1 MTYQH
6 PDTESTAHS
15 LAPTR
20 DHVAQVYLGLLDGGA
35 AGDRLRRRI
44 DWMAD
49 QARGPRVLDVGC
61 GEGILPLLLAR
72 RGITVT
78 GVDVDPDALDFA
90 RKLLAREPDEVR
102 GRVELVQWDFLQ
114 TPPAAGLF
122 DTVLMG
128 EMLDCVEDPGAML
141 DRGVE
146 HLGPGGRIVVTAP
159 FGADPREPERRTFS
173 LMDMIDLLKPRLGLD
188 MLTVED
194 DHIRFVGRV
203 SEGHESSWRRLDA
216 GAVLAMT
223 NTALADS
230 RAALSEMLA
239 KRDSRIERLQQR
251 LRQRVEAE
259 RATQRRVNASNERVK
274 GIEIRNRLDR
284 IELAQVKKDLG
295 ASHKRAQELRA
306 RIQTLN
312 KNLAARAGEVRV
324 LRHRLQA
331 ARTSTSFLV
340 GSELVRAAKQPLTMW
355 KLPFRLL
362 RIYRS
367 RSTPPPPEKVAATD
381 SGASRQ
387 SVVPGDPRAVSDGS
401 YFDPSRLINF
411 PPLPV
416 PEAGS
421 KGPPVAAILDTFT
434 EHALRHEVD
443 LVLMSPEHWRDQME
457 RTRPV
462 CLFVESAW
470 RGNNGG
476 WQDRIVGY
484 ENLDD
489 NPLRELVEYCRSAGI
504 PTVFWNKEDPPHFD
518 NFLGAAKEF
527 DFVFTSDSDCVPL
540 YREAL
545 GHDRI
550 YVLPFAAQPR
560 VHNPSRERDWP
571 RYPVCFAGSWVSRR
585 YPERAEALR
594 SLLDGAMPHGLHIF
608 DRNLTRPEFGLDY
621 RFPDEYREA
630 VRGTL
635 TYDEMLTAYRCY
647 DVMLNVNT
655 ITESPT
661 MFARRVFESL
671 ACGTPVVSQDS
682 VGMRRMLGGHVRV
695 TRSAEETSG
704 HVEDLLADE
713 EARIREGHLA
723 YRHVHENH
731 TYRHRVDEV
740 FRRVGLEPLGTD
752 KPPVSVLM
760 PTMRPGN
767 VAQCLENFTKQTY
780 ENKELVLILNNAE
793 FDLDAIR
800 KQAESVPNVRVLHV
814 EGRTTLGSCLNL
826 GVEASSGKYVA
837 KMDDDDLYGE
847 KYLSDSVLAAS
858 FSGAEV
864 VGKGLYFVYFEA
876 AAATASFGGRDPR
889 PAGGSSEHLEATDT
903 TAIRENTPEH
913 TFTSSALTG
922 GTLFIRTE
930 VAREVSFG
938 ALSLKE
944 DTNFQRAA
952 ERSGC
957 RIYSA
962 DRFNFVRVRM
972 RQLTSHS
979 DQTPDAEFLKKCR
992 DHTPGLDL
1000 DRVMI

>member
-1 MTYQH
+1 
-6 PDTESTAHS
+6 
-15 LAPTR
+15 
-20 DHVAQVYLGLLDGGA
+20 
-35 AGDRLRRRI
+35 
-44 DWMAD
+44 
-49 QARGPRVLDVGC
+49 
-61 GEGILPLLLAR
+61 
-72 RGITVT
+72 
-78 GVDVDPDALDFA
+78 
-90 RKLLAREPDEVR
+90 
-102 GRVELVQWDFLQ
+102 
-114 TPPAAGLF
+114 
-122 DTVLMG
+122 
-128 EMLDCVEDPGAML
+128 
-141 DRGVE
+141 
-146 HLGPGGRIVVTAP
+146 
-159 FGADPREPERRTFS
+159 
-173 LMDMIDLLKPRLGLD
+173 

-203 SEGHESSWRRLDA
+203 SEGHEGSWERLDA

-223 NTALADS
+223 NAALADS
-230 RAALSEMLA
+230 RAELSEMLA

-251 LRQRVEAE
+251 LRQRVEAD

-367 RSTPPPPEKVAATD
+367 RSTPPPPEAVAATE
-381 SGASRQ
+381 SSTSQQ
-387 SVVPGDPRAVSDGS
+387 SVSKDRFSKEPRTVSEGP

-416 PEAGS
+416 PEAGAG
-421 KGPPVAAILDTFT
+421 GPPVAAILDTFT

-457 RTRPV
+457 RTPPV

-489 NPLRELVEYCRSAGI
+489 NPLRELVQYCRSAGI

-661 MFARRVFESL
+661 MFARRAFESL

-695 TRSAEETSG
+695 TRSAEETAG
-704 HVEDLLADE
+704 HIEDLLADE

-731 TYRHRVDEV
+731 TYRHRMDEV
-740 FRRVGLEPLGTD
+740 FRRIGLEPLGSD

-760 PTMRPGN
+760 PTMRPDN
-767 VAQCLENFTKQTY
+767 VAHCLENFTKQTH
-780 ENKELVLILNNAE
+780 ENKELILILNNAE
-793 FDLDAIR
+793 FDVDAIR
-800 KQAESVPNVRVLHV
+800 REVESIPNAQVIHV
-814 EGRTTLGSCLNL
+814 EGRTTLGDCLNR
-826 GVEASSGKYVA
+826 GVEAAAGKYVA
-837 KMDDDDLYGE
+837 EMDDDDYYGE
-847 KYLSDSVLAAS
+847 HYLSDAVLAAS
-858 FSGAEV
+858 FSGAEL
-864 VGKGLYFVYFEA
+864 VGKGVSFVYFVSTE
-876 AAATASFGGRDPR
+876 
-889 PAGGSSEHLEATDT
+889 T
-903 TAIRENTPEH
+903 TALRETSPEH
-913 TFTSSALTG
+913 TFTSS
-922 GTLFIRTE
+922 I
-930 VAREVSFG
+930 VAGNTIFVQTDAVREVLFAPLVRG
-938 ALSLKE
+938 E
-944 DTNFQRAA
+944 DTDFQRRAMWA
-952 ERSGC
+952 GC
-957 RIYSA
+957 RIYST
-962 DRFNFVRVRM
+962 DRFNYLRVWDHQISER
-972 RQLTSHS
+972 SWKIS
-979 DQTPDAEFLKKCR
+979 DAEFREKCR
-992 DHTPGLDL
+992 DFTPGLDL
-1000 DRVMI
+1000 SRAMI